1 VRQLHWVD
9 PALAFLKETVEAR
22 TGTLDGVDEP
32 TEFVHEPNEFV
43 DETDEFVHEPKEFV
57 DETDEDVDETD
68 EFVHESK
75 EFVDETE
82 DFVHETDEL
91 VDETLEFVHG
101 QKEFVA
107 ALLVDVYGTDQSVY
121 ETLAPGAQ
129 AQGGNHGVFNAAA
142 PQPRQGSAPRLPGLW
157 GRKRGESGRVRK
169 WDTGAP
175 ERTGD
180 TEETPE
186 SLRRHQRQVFS
197 RRPAGRAMIG
207 SSRRKRPSSLA
218 KSCAVA

>member
-43 DETDEFVHEPKEFV
+43 DET
-57 DETDEDVDETD
+57 EDFVDETD

-107 ALLVDVYGTDQSVY
+107 ALLVDVHGTDQSVY

-129 AQGGNHGVFNAAA
+129 AQGWDHGVFSAAA

-157 GRKRGESGRVRK
+157 GRKWESEKVGHR
-169 WDTGAP
+169 
-175 ERTGD
+175 
-180 TEETPE
+180 
-186 SLRRHQRQVFS
+186 
-197 RRPAGRAMIG
+197 
-207 SSRRKRPSSLA
+207 
-218 KSCAVA
+218 

>member
-43 DETDEFVHEPKEFV
+43 DET
-57 DETDEDVDETD
+57 
-68 EFVHESK
+68 
-75 EFVDETE
+75 E

-107 ALLVDVYGTDQSVY
+107 ALLVEVYGTDQSVY
-121 ETLAPGAQ
+121 ETLAPGA
-129 AQGGNHGVFNAAA
+129 AAHGWIGEPDEGG
-142 PQPRQGSAPRLPGLW
+142 
-157 GRKRGESGRVRK
+157 
-169 WDTGAP
+169 
-175 ERTGD
+175 
-180 TEETPE
+180 
-186 SLRRHQRQVFS
+186 
-197 RRPAGRAMIG
+197 
-207 SSRRKRPSSLA
+207 
-218 KSCAVA
+218 AVAAEGVGR